1 MLGALTLVAVGLLLG
16 LIAAA
21 LTVGY
26 LSTLLFE
33 VPAQDPVAFVSVVVA
48 VIGVTAVASW
58 LPAWRVNAVDPIDA
72 LRAE

>member
-58 LPAWRVNAVDPIDA
+58 LPARRVTAVDPIDA